1 MSPKERASST
11 HDTHFGAKPMKLTY
25 RGVAYDYTPPEVA
38 VQSSGMRG
46 NYRGV
51 KHQFHTSTAASSQ
64 QQDSDLI
71 YRGVAYHVGNNA
83 EKVAQATAAHR
94 PDVDDLARSLMI
106 ANHSSIKNR
115 EQSQLLRTGLDV
127 GLDVA
132 ASHYWNH
139 IQGKINPGAH
149 AAYNRNHVAFS

>member
-1 MSPKERASST
+1 
-11 HDTHFGAKPMKLTY
+11 MKLIY

-38 VQSSGMRG
+38 VQSTGMRG

-51 KHQFHTSTAASSQ
+51 KHQFNAATDASNLH
-64 QQDSDLI
+64 QDSDLI

-83 EKVAQATAAHR
+83 ATVAQAAAASR
-94 PDVDDLARSLMI
+94 PDVDDLARSLMM
-106 ANHSSIKNR
+106 ANHSSVKNR

-132 ASHYWNH
+132 ASRYWSH

-149 AAYNRNHVAFS
+149 SVYDRSHVAFS

>member
-1 MSPKERASST
+1 
-11 HDTHFGAKPMKLTY
+11 MKLTY
-25 RGVAYDYTPPEVA
+25 RGVAYDYTPPQVA

-51 KHQFHTSTAASSQ
+51 KHQFQTTTAASSL
-64 QQDSDLI
+64 QQDSNLI

-83 EKVAQATAAHR
+83 EMAAQATAPYR
-94 PDVDDLARSLMI
+94 PDVDDLARSLMM
-106 ANHSSIKNR
+106 ANHSSVKNR

-139 IQGKINPGAH
+139 IQGKINPSAH
-149 AAYNRNHVAFS
+149 AAYDRSHVAFS